1 MNPYDGPDGEG
12 FRPDE
17 DVDTDMITMNPP
29 RWQGWR
35 SRRPI
40 AVAGVAAVALAA
52 GGGVGYAATHTVTTR
67 TADTAAVSAASTP
80 TPAPSAV
87 PAPGPPGGRGWHGF
101 PGRMPGGAIRFAP
114 GPIGLGLIHGA
125 FTVPKANGGY
135 QTLDVQRGKVTAVS
149 ATSVT
154 VKSADGY
161 TVTYTVTSKTLVD
174 ARAAGIGSVKKGD
187 SVFITATASGTTPTA
202 ANIADLSV
210 FKQSGGPFGFR
221 YKGGHMQPLV
231 PKKAPAQSQVQVQ
244 VQVRQAP

>member
-17 DVDTDMITMNPP
+17 DFDTDMITMRPP

-35 SRRPI
+35 PRRPI
-40 AVAGVAAVALAA
+40 AVAGVAVVALAA
-52 GGGVGYAATHTVTTR
+52 GGGVGYAATHTISTR
-67 TADTAAVSAASTP
+67 TADAATVSATSSP
-80 TPAPSAV
+80 LPAPSAV
-87 PAPGPPGGRGWHGF
+87 PAPPGGRGWHAF

-114 GPIGLGLIHGA
+114 GPVGAGLIHGV
-125 FTVPKANGGY
+125 FTVPKSNGGY

-154 VKSADGY
+154 VKSTDGY

-174 ARAAGIGSVKKGD
+174 AKAAGIGSVKKGD
-187 SVFITATASGTTPTA
+187 SVFVTGTVSGTTSTA
-202 ANIADLSV
+202 TNIADLSV

-221 YKGGHMQPLV
+221 GRGGHMQPLV
-231 PKKAPAQSQVQVQ
+231 PKKVQVQVQ
-244 VQVRQAP
+244 VQQAP

>member
-17 DVDTDMITMNPP
+17 DLDTDMITMRPP

-35 SRRPI
+35 PRRPI

-52 GGGVGYAATHTVTTR
+52 GGGVGYAATHTISTR
-67 TADTAAVSAASTP
+67 TTDTATVSATSSP
-80 TPAPSAV
+80 LPAPSAV
-87 PAPGPPGGRGWHGF
+87 PAPGSPGGRGWHAF

-114 GPIGLGLIHGA
+114 GPVGAGLIHGV
-125 FTVPKANGGY
+125 FTVPKSNGGY

-154 VKSADGY
+154 VQSADGY

-174 ARAAGIGSVKKGD
+174 AEAAGIGSVKKGD
-187 SVFITATASGTTPTA
+187 SVFVTATVNGTTSTA
-202 ANIADLSV
+202 TNIADLSV

-221 YKGGHMQPLV
+221 YRGGHMQPLV
-231 PKKAPAQSQVQVQ
+231 PKKVQVQ
-244 VQVRQAP
+244 AQVQQAP